1 MTQAARVVFIT
12 GAGSGFGRGLAN
24 ALDARGDLLCL
35 TDVNGAALQE
45 TAAGLQGEHLCLTF
59 DVSNE
64 ADFAEA
70 ISDCMEKFGRL
81 DAIVNNA
88 GVGGPIRSIVET
100 TEADMD
106 RYFAINTKS
115 VLFGMKHAIPVMLQ
129 HGGGVVLNVASMA
142 GLNGAPGIGGYCAA
156 KHAVVGLTKTAALEF
171 GAHGVRVNAI
181 CPFFVPTPLVNEIAK
196 PEVLTSLVQKN
207 PMGRMGTVEEI
218 ATVMVSMLDPN
229 NSYMNGATI
238 PVDGGFYSI

>member
-1 MTQAARVVFIT
+1 MDKSARVIFIT
-12 GAGSGFGRGLAN
+12 GAGSGFGRGLAQ
-24 ALDARGDLLCL
+24 ALDARGEQLCL
-35 TDVNGAALQE
+35 TDINGHNLQE
-45 TAAGLQGEHLCLTF
+45 TAAELTNKPLCLTF
-59 DVSNE
+59 DVSCE

-70 ISDCMEKFGRL
+70 ITACVEHYGRL

-129 HGGGVVLNVASMA
+129 RGGGIVLNVASMA

-171 GAHGVRVNAI
+171 GALGVRVNAI
-181 CPFFVPTPLVNEIAK
+181 CPFFVPTPLVMDIAE
-196 PEVLTSLVQKN
+196 PEKLDGFTERN
-207 PMGRMGTVEEI
+207 PMKRMGTVDEI
-218 ATVMVSMLDPN
+218 VSVMIAMLDPN
-229 NSYMNGATI
+229 SSYLNGQAI
-238 PVDGGFYSI
+238 PVDGGFSSI

>member
-1 MTQAARVVFIT
+1 MSDNARVVFIT
-12 GAGSGFGRGLAN
+12 GAGSGFGRGLAK
-24 ALDARGDLLCL
+24 ALDAKGNLLCL
-35 TDVNGAALQE
+35 TDINGTNLQE
-45 TAAGLQGEHLCLTF
+45 TAAELTHAPLCLTF
-59 DVSNE
+59 DVSQE

-70 ISDCMEKFGRL
+70 ITACVEHFGRL

-100 TEADMD
+100 TEKDMD

-129 HGGGVVLNVASMA
+129 RGGGVVLNVASMA
-142 GLNGAPGIGGYCAA
+142 GLNGAPGIGAYCAA

-171 GAHGVRVNAI
+171 GAMGVRVNAV
-181 CPFFVPTPLVNEIAK
+181 CPFFVPTPLVMDIAE
-196 PEVLTSLVQKN
+196 PEKLAGFTSRN

-218 ATVMVSMLDPN
+218 VNVMVAMLDPN
-229 NSYMNGATI
+229 SSYLNGQAI
-238 PVDGGFYSI
+238 PVDGGFSSI